1 MMLRALLLGITLL
14 SGPLIAFATP
24 EIPDDT
30 PQDKVDEVV
39 DVAVAA
45 SSTTA
50 LTPEQQLDKLF
61 QQVKENPQN
70 LDVNFSYAKLATELG
85 RLDEALAAYERMLIV
100 DNNLG
105 RVKLDMAL
113 LYIRMNKPYEAEK
126 LLMEVL
132 ASNPPEAV
140 QENINLV
147 LKQARNQQRK
157 HRISGV
163 IGGGLY
169 ADSNANAAP
178 TSGQVEINFLGIGF
192 VDLAPESQAAN
203 DEQRYGFVNVK
214 HNYTASKLMGWN
226 TEVMAYSANNASFD
240 NLDVDVKTI
249 KTGPVFNMPSL
260 RSRWLWS
267 LGYTDTN
274 VERYDYQNTLTLSST
289 FEHILHP
296 KVKLS
301 LGFTGENRMMK
312 NSPTISTYALRSGP
326 AYQIDVK
333 ADIVADERN
342 MVTAGISLRREETQA
357 DYYDNDQLAFNVGYT
372 HVFPSKTFINL
383 IANFRG
389 TDYRAPEVSINPTKA
404 REDNL
409 AVYGITVGQ
418 NFWQGYT
425 ATVGYQYK
433 ETDSSIINYENEN
446 ERFSLGLTRQ
456 F

>member
-1 MMLRALLLGITLL
+1 MTFRALLLGITLL
-14 SGPLIAFATP
+14 GGPLIAFATP
-24 EIPDDT
+24 EILVDT
-30 PQDKVDEVV
+30 SQEISQT
-39 DVAVAA
+39 AA
-45 SSTTA
+45 ISVSSTA
-50 LTPEQQLDKLF
+50 DITPEQQLENLF
-61 QQVKENPQN
+61 QTIKANPQN
-70 LDVNFSYAKLATELG
+70 LDANYSYAKLATELG
-85 RLDEALAAYERMLIV
+85 RLDEALAAYERMLIA
-100 DNNLG
+100 DNSLS

-113 LYIRMNKPYEAEK
+113 VYVRMQKPAEAEK

-132 ASNPPEAV
+132 ATNPPETV
-140 QENINLV
+140 QENIHLV
-147 LKQARNQQRK
+147 LKQARSLQKK
-157 HRISGV
+157 HRITGV
-163 IGGGLY
+163 IGGGLH

-178 TSGQVEINFLGIGF
+178 TGGRVEINFLDIGF
-192 VDLAPESQAAN
+192 VDLAPKSQVAN

-249 KTGPVFNMPSL
+249 KTGPVFNLPSL

-267 LGYTDTN
+267 IGYTDTN
-274 VERYDYQNTLTLSST
+274 LERYDYQNTLTLSST

-296 KVKLS
+296 RLKLS
-301 LGFTGENRMMK
+301 LGFTGENRMLK

-333 ADIVADERN
+333 ADIMADERN
-342 MVTAGISLRREETQA
+342 MVTAGISLRQEETQA
-357 DYYDNDQLAFNVGYT
+357 DYYDNDQLAFNIGYT
-372 HVFPSKTFINL
+372 HIFSTKTFINL
-383 IANFRG
+383 LASFRE
-389 TDYRAPEVSINPTKA
+389 TDYRAPEASINPTTPRA
-404 REDNL
+404 DNQ

-418 NFWQGYT
+418 NFWESYT

-446 ERFSLGLTRQ
+446 ERFSLGVTRQ